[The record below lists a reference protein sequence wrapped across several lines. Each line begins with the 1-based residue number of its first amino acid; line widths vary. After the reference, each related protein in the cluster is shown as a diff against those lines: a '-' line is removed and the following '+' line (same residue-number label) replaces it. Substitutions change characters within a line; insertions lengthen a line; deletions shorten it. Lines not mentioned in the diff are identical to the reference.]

1 MANTGVWSH
10 SKQAYLAAFQSN
22 KHTQHTHTHIW
33 LFVFFFWKE
42 GEDLIKKKL
51 RSARLVYASRNQVT
65 HCQPVHADKANVP
78 LGMVWHWLV
87 HHVSQQSSGP
97 HVGWSSWIRGRVKLY
112 ENLSKDQYGGYL
124 AKLGSDCT
132 NALNL
137 ADKRC
142 EITSRLAWHG
152 VVPGGQRRLLQRF
165 TPPPSYKNLVP
176 L

>member
-1 MANTGVWSH
+1 MFLS
-10 SKQAYLAAFQSN
+10 SRAARMSVG
-22 KHTQHTHTHIW
+22 
-33 LFVFFFWKE
+33 LREFV
-42 GEDLIKKKL
+42 GE
-51 RSARLVYASRNQVT
+51 
-65 HCQPVHADKANVP
+65 
-78 LGMVWHWLV
+78 
-87 HHVSQQSSGP
+87 
-97 HVGWSSWIRGRVKLY
+97 VKLY
-112 ENLSKDQYGGYL
+112 ENLSKDQWHQYGGYL